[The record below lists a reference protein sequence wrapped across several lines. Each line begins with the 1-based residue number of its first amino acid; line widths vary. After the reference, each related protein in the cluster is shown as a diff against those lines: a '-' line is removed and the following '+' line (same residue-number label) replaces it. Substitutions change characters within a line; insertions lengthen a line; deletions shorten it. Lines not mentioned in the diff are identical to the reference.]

1 MSDDVNENTKSLQLF
16 LIQWTDRGY
25 LTTIH
30 PSLPPSL
37 RSFKVSWCWSCM
49 SVRTLNSPI
58 FTTYR
63 QGSPCGECMRVCVCV
78 CVWTRGRGRACT
90 TGSVLVRADHSLRHH
105 RHHHLWTGLHGHT
118 ARYLCLSIYLS
129 FFLSIY
135 VCLTI
140 YQSTYLLI
148 YLYANLSI
156 TFTITPKYLSPSLC
170 LYHFTYL

>member
-78 CVWTRGRGRACT
+78 WTRGRGRACT

-118 ARYLCLSIYLS
+118 ARSVFVGTRRHCTRI
-129 FFLSIY
+129 IEMGE
-135 VCLTI
+135 CKEI
-140 YQSTYLLI
+140 
-148 YLYANLSI
+148 
-156 TFTITPKYLSPSLC
+156 SLWPDRTKTC
-170 LYHFTYL
+170 VD